1 MNENTAEN
9 LEVEQEENVV
19 PDIEVQV
26 VDDTPQEDQGRPA
39 RTEGTKP
46 DIPEDDE
53 ISKYKGD
60 AQKRIKQLKR
70 MLEDEK
76 FLEFLSNKDSKE
88 DALLFLAKSNEFDMY
103 IAFNEQFEP
112 YIHDKD
118 FGLINHMKKMLRV
131 LQSENFIKNSSVRP
145 QAKRYVEMYLWYDKM
160 PEEELP
166 F

>member
-1 MNENTAEN
+1 MPTEKQQW
-9 LEVEQEENVV
+9 LKKY
-19 PDIEVQV
+19 
-26 VDDTPQEDQGRPA
+26 DTYYA
-39 RTEGTKP
+39 ATEYNRKHYG
-46 DIPEDDE
+46 
-53 ISKYKGD
+53 
-60 AQKRIKQLKR
+60 KRIKQLKR

-88 DALLFLAKSNEFDMY
+88 DILLFLAKSNEFDMY

-131 LQSENFIKNSSVRP
+131 LQSEHYIANSSSRP
-145 QAKRYVEMYLWYDKM
+145 QAKRYVEMYLWYDKE
-160 PEEELP
+160 PQDDLPELP

>member
-1 MNENTAEN
+1 MPTAKQQW
-9 LEVEQEENVV
+9 L
-19 PDIEVQV
+19 DKY
-26 VDDTPQEDQGRPA
+26 DTYHA
-39 RTEGTKP
+39 ATEYNRQHYG
-46 DIPEDDE
+46 
-53 ISKYKGD
+53 
-60 AQKRIKQLKR
+60 KRIKQLKH

-88 DALLFLAKSNEFDMY
+88 DILHFLAKSNEFDMY

-131 LQSENFIKNSSVRP
+131 LQSEHYIADSLSRP
-145 QAKRYVEMYLWYDKM
+145 QSKRYVEMYLWYDKE
-160 PEEELP
+160 PQDDLPELP